1 MTGGRS
7 GPAPVHVRPL
17 PSAPDTEAAYRALF
31 VSEPYGFWLD
41 GGGGRFSFLG
51 TGSEYLSYRVDTG
64 TVTGPDGSRR
74 IGEPFLDHLD
84 RELRRRHA
92 PAPPGLP
99 FGFTLGYVG
108 YLGYE
113 LKAETGGAAAH
124 RAGTPDAALLRADR
138 MLAVDHRDGRAWLLT
153 ASTVDPGWAD
163 EAAARLAAVPPVA
176 PGEPPRLVDATD
188 VPELEPRH
196 DRAAYLD
203 RVESCLAAIAA
214 GDAYELCLTNQ
225 LTAGLDVDPVA
236 TYAALRRISPVPYG
250 ALLDFPGV
258 KVLSASPECFLA
270 VGADRVVESRP
281 IKGTRP
287 RGRTAAED
295 AALRRELAASPKDR
309 AENVMIVDLIRNDLG
324 RVCAIGS
331 VRVPRLCAVET
342 YPPVHQLVSTVRGTL
357 RPGLS
362 TVDAIRAAFPAGSMT
377 GAPKVAAMAILD
389 RLEGG
394 PRGVYSGALGWLSL
408 AGPAELS
415 VVIRTLV
422 ATPGR
427 VDVGVGGAVV
437 ADSDPA
443 AEYAETVVKS
453 RAMAT
458 ALVSSTRAGSASA
471 GPPGW

>member
-1 MTGGRS
+1 
-7 GPAPVHVRPL
+7 
-17 PSAPDTEAAYRALF
+17 
-31 VSEPYGFWLD
+31 
-41 GGGGRFSFLG
+41 
-51 TGSEYLSYRVDTG
+51 
-64 TVTGPDGSRR
+64 
-74 IGEPFLDHLD
+74 
-84 RELRRRHA
+84 
-92 PAPPGLP
+92 
-99 FGFTLGYVG
+99 
-108 YLGYE
+108 
-113 LKAETGGAAAH
+113 
-124 RAGTPDAALLRADR
+124 

-163 EAAARLAAVPPVA
+163 EAAARMAAVPPVA

-324 RVCAIGS
+324 RVCAVGS

-458 ALVSSTRAGSASA
+458 ALVSSTGAGSASA